1 MADSLLQ
8 AIERG
13 LGAKGI
19 SPSRFGRLVAN
30 DPRFVFDLR
39 RGRCPRGTTEARV
52 RAFLFMLAEGDAPCG
67 H

>member
-1 MADSLLQ
+1 MVDSLLQ

-13 LGAKGI
+13 LHASGM

-39 RGRCPRGTTEARV
+39 RGRLPRGATEARV
-52 RAFLFMLAEGDAPCG
+52 RAFLFMLKEGNARCG